1 MLLWSTHPL
10 SERKDIDEKFVQV
23 LLLSCVPKR
32 DLEAGEIED
41 DVTMFI
47 EGTKIINFILFYPFF
62 LFISF
67 YSQISFAFASKMMPD
82 DLQRCPPT
90 KKKF

>member
-47 EGTKIINFILFYPFF
+47 EGTKIINY
-62 LFISF
+62 
-67 YSQISFAFASKMMPD
+67 YYY
-82 DLQRCPPT
+82 
-90 KKKF
+90 